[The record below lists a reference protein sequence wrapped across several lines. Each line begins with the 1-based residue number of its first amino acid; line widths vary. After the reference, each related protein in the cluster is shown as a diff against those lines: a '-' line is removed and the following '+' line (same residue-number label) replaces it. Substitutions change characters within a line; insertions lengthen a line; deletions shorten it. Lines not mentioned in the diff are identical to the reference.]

1 MDSSGI
7 QLEMNF
13 DGAMGNRFKEKLD
26 NGNFQVLVEVNA
38 PPSETKLADAV
49 TRFSEI
55 EYLVSAKQELNAA
68 LTFTDRYAYPEA
80 LDNIQ
85 FAAALCKTDR
95 DRHLICVSGRDRTVS
110 DLEKI
115 LGHAANEGFKNIIA
129 VSGESIKGDSLK
141 QVQSRLFT
149 ESVHTLRSIREKF
162 NKNLFAGCA
171 VNPYKY
177 TPCTCF
183 PQHFKLFKKISLGAS
198 FMVTQFGW
206 DMLKLQELRWSLFRR
221 SLHIPSIARFLV
233 LTPDKAE
240 EICSGKL
247 PGVHISP
254 DFQAMLRRETMHSM
268 AQFEAAQWRRIQ
280 IHAAGARFLGYS
292 GIQIAGLERPDQIN
306 IMLNRIREALNEFAG
321 FEEWRT
327 AYQEYYARLDMA
339 PYPYRFYEFEEL
351 FSKAHPSE
359 MPRMANAEI
368 PPLEDGEKFK
378 LNLAHKLFA
387 NADRLPASERYLTKK
402 LLVSCRGCPE
412 CRLPSTAFVCPETCP
427 KGMANGPC
435 GASKANG
442 ECEHTSKECIYSKR
456 MRIAAQNNDYISLE
470 ETYVKPVEKR
480 RR

>member
-1 MDSSGI
+1 MDGGI

-13 DGAMGNRFKEKLD
+13 DGALGNRFKEKLD
-26 NGNFQVLVEVNA
+26 NGNFQVLVEINA

-49 TRFSEI
+49 ARFSEI
-55 EYLVSAKQELNAA
+55 EYLVSARQEINAA
-68 LTFTDRYAYPEA
+68 LTFTDRYAYPNS

-110 DLEKI
+110 ELEKI

-129 VSGESIKGDSLK
+129 VSGESVKGDTLK

-149 ESVHTLRSIREKF
+149 ESVHTLKSVHEKF
-162 NKNLFAGCA
+162 HQVLFAGCA

-183 PQHFKLFKKISLGAS
+183 PQYFKLIKKINLGAS
-198 FMVTQFGW
+198 FIVTQFGW

-221 SLHIPSIARFLV
+221 SLHVPSIARFLV

-306 IMLNRIREALNEFAG
+306 IMLNRIKEALNEFAG

-327 AYQEYYARLDMA
+327 AYLEYYARLDMA
-339 PYPYRFYEFEEL
+339 PYPYRFYEFEDL

-368 PPLEDGEKFK
+368 PPLEDGEKFR
-378 LNLAHKLFA
+378 LNLAHKLLA

-402 LLVSCRGCPE
+402 LLVSCRGCPV
-412 CRLPSTAFVCPETCP
+412 CRLPFTAFVCPETCP

-442 ECEHTSKECIYSKR
+442 ECEHTSRECIYSRR
-456 MRIAAQNNDYISLE
+456 MRIAAQSNDYISLE
-470 ETYVKPVEKR
+470 ETYVNPVDR
-480 RR
+480 RRR

>member
-1 MDSSGI
+1 MADGI

-38 PPSETKLADAV
+38 PPAETPLEDAAA
-49 TRFSEI
+49 RFSDI
-55 EYLVSAKQELNAA
+55 EYLVSSKQEINAA
-68 LTFTDRYAYPEA
+68 LAFTDRYAYPDA
-80 LDNIQ
+80 LDTIQ
-85 FAAALCKTDR
+85 FASALCRTDR
-95 DRHLICVSGRDRTVS
+95 DRHLICVSGRDRTP
-110 DLEKI
+110 DDIEKL
-115 LGHAANEGFKNIIA
+115 LGHAAGEGFKNILA
-129 VSGESIKGDSLK
+129 VSGESVRGDTLK

-149 ESVHTLRSIREKF
+149 ESVHTIRSVREKF
-162 NKNLFAGCA
+162 STSLFAGCA

-183 PQHFKLFKKISLGAS
+183 PQYFKLIKKINLGAS
-198 FMVTQFGW
+198 FVVTQFGW

-292 GIQIAGLERPDQIN
+292 GIQIAGLDRPDQIN
-306 IMLNRIREALNEFAG
+306 IMLNRIREALSEFTG
-321 FEEWRT
+321 FEEWKS
-327 AYQEYYARLDMA
+327 AYLEYYARLDMA
-339 PYPYRFYEFEEL
+339 PYPYRFYEFEDL
-351 FSKAHPSE
+351 FSKAHPTE
-359 MPRMANAEI
+359 TPRMAHAEI
-368 PPLEDGEKFK
+368 PPLEDGEKFR
-378 LNLAHKLFA
+378 LNLAQKLFA
-387 NADRLPASERYLTKK
+387 HADRLPAEERYLTKK
-402 LLVSCRGCPE
+402 LLVSCRGCPS
-412 CRLPSTAFVCPETCP
+412 CRLPQTAFVCPETCP

-435 GASKANG
+435 GASKASG

-456 MRIAAQNNDYISLE
+456 MRIAAQNNDYLSLE
-470 ETYVKPVEKR
+470 ETCVEPLNHRKR
-480 RR
+480 S

>member
-1 MDSSGI
+1 MDKSGI

-13 DGAMGNRFKEKLD
+13 DGAKGNRFKEKLD
-26 NGNFQVLVEVNA
+26 NGNFQVLLEVNA

-49 TRFSEI
+49 ARFSEI
-55 EYLVSAKQELNAA
+55 EYLVSARQELNAA
-68 LTFTDRYAYPEA
+68 LAFTDRYHYPDS

-85 FAAALCKTDR
+85 FASALCKMDR
-95 DRHLICVSGRDRTVS
+95 DRHLICLSGRDRTLA
-110 DLEKI
+110 DLSTA
-115 LGHAANEGFKNIIA
+115 LAHAANEGFKNILA
-129 VSGESIKGDSLK
+129 VSGESIKGETVK
-141 QVQSRLFT
+141 QVHSHLFT
-149 ESVHTLRSIREKF
+149 ESVHTIRKIQEHF
-162 NKNLFAGCA
+162 HGTLLAGCA

-183 PQHFKLFKKISLGAS
+183 PQYFKLVKKINLGAS
-198 FMVTQFGW
+198 FMITQFGW

-221 SLHIPSIARFLV
+221 SMHIPSIARFLM

-292 GIQIAGLERPDQIN
+292 GIQIAGLDRPDQIN
-306 IMLNRIREALNEFAG
+306 ILLNRIKEALNEFTS

-327 AYQEYYARLDMA
+327 AYSEYYARLDMA
-339 PYPYRFYEFEEL
+339 PYPYRFYTFEEL
-351 FSKAHPSE
+351 FSKAHPTE
-359 MPRMANAEI
+359 MPQMTNASI
-368 PPLEDGEKFK
+368 PPMEEKELWK
-378 LNLAHKLFA
+378 LKLASRLFA
-387 NADRLPASERYLTKK
+387 NAGKLPASEKRLTKK
-402 LLVSCRGCPE
+402 LLVSCRSCPE
-412 CRLPSTAFVCPETCP
+412 CRLTETAFICPETCP

-442 ECEHTSKECIYSKR
+442 DCEHAAKECIFSKR
-456 MRIAAQNNDYISLE
+456 MRLAAHLKDYVSLE
-470 ETYVKPVEKR
+470 ETLVKPLNKR
-480 RR
+480 R

>member
-26 NGNFQVLVEVNA
+26 NGNFQVLVEINA

-49 TRFSEI
+49 ARFSEI

-68 LTFTDRYAYPEA
+68 LTFTDRYAYPDS

-85 FAAALCKTDR
+85 LAAALCRTDR
-95 DRHLICVSGRDRTVS
+95 DRHLICVSGRDRTVA

-129 VSGESIKGDSLK
+129 VSGESIKDDSLK

-149 ESVHTLRSIREKF
+149 ESVHILRSIREKF

-183 PQHFKLFKKISLGAS
+183 PQYFKLIKKINLGAS

-306 IMLNRIREALNEFAG
+306 IMLNRIKEALNEFAG

-327 AYQEYYARLDMA
+327 AYLEYYARLDMA
-339 PYPYRFYEFEEL
+339 PYPYRFYEFEDL

-378 LNLAHKLFA
+378 LNLARKLFA
-387 NADRLPASERYLTKK
+387 NAGRLPASERYLTKK

-442 ECEHTSKECIYSKR
+442 ECEHTAKECIYSKR
-456 MRIAAQNNDYISLE
+456 MRIAAQDNDYISLE
-470 ETYVKPVEKR
+470 ETYVKPVDKR

>member
-1 MDSSGI
+1 MANGI

-26 NGNFQVLVEVNA
+26 NGDFQVLVEVNA
-38 PPSETKLADAV
+38 PPSETDLADAV
-49 TRFSEI
+49 ARFSEI
-55 EYLVSAKQELNAA
+55 EYLVSAKREINAA
-68 LTFTDRYAYPEA
+68 LAFTDRYAYPDS
-80 LDNIQ
+80 LDNVQ
-85 FAAALCKTDR
+85 FAAAFCRTDR
-95 DRHLICVSGRDRTVS
+95 DRHLLCVSGRDRTLS
-110 DLEKI
+110 EIEKL
-115 LGHAANEGFKNIIA
+115 LGHAAGEGFKNIIA
-129 VSGESIKGDSLK
+129 VSGESVKGDTLK

-149 ESVHTLRSIREKF
+149 ESVHTLRSVREKF
-162 NKNLFAGCA
+162 SASLFAGCA

-183 PQHFKLFKKISLGAS
+183 PQYFKLMKKINFGAS
-198 FMVTQFGW
+198 FIVTQFGW

-292 GIQIAGLERPDQIN
+292 GIQIAGLDRPGQIN
-306 IMLNRIREALNEFAG
+306 IMLNRIGEALHEFTG
-321 FEEWRT
+321 FEEWRS
-327 AYQEYYARLDMA
+327 AYLEYYARLDMA
-339 PYPYRFYEFEEL
+339 PYPYRFYEFEDL
-351 FSKAHPSE
+351 FSKAHPSD
-359 MPRMANAEI
+359 MPRMAYAEI
-368 PPLEDGEKFK
+368 PPLEGGEKFR
-378 LNLAHKLFA
+378 LNLAKKLFA
-387 NADRLPASERYLTKK
+387 NADKLPAGERYLTKK
-402 LLVSCRGCPE
+402 LLVSCRACPS
-412 CRLPSTAFVCPETCP
+412 CRLPQTAFVCPETCP

-435 GASKANG
+435 GASKAGG

-456 MRIAAQNNDYISLE
+456 MRIAAQDNDYVSLE
-470 ETYVKPVEKR
+470 ETCVKPLER
-480 RR
+480 RRRI

>member
-1 MDSSGI
+1 MGNGI

-26 NGNFQVLVEVNA
+26 NGDFQVLVEVNA
-38 PPSETKLADAV
+38 PPSETALADAV
-49 TRFSEI
+49 ARFSDI
-55 EYLVSAKQELNAA
+55 EYLVSAKREINAA
-68 LTFTDRYAYPEA
+68 LAFTDRYVYPDS
-80 LDNIQ
+80 LDNVQ
-85 FAAALCKTDR
+85 FAAALCRTDR
-95 DRHLICVSGRDRTVS
+95 DRHLICVSGRDRTLA
-110 DLEKI
+110 DIEKL
-115 LGHAANEGFKNIIA
+115 LGHAAGEGFKNIIA
-129 VSGESIKGDSLK
+129 VSGESVKGDTLK

-149 ESVHTLRSIREKF
+149 ESVHTIRSIREKF
-162 NKNLFAGCA
+162 SASLFAGCA

-183 PQHFKLFKKISLGAS
+183 PQYFKLMKKINFGAS
-198 FMVTQFGW
+198 FIVTQFGW

-292 GIQIAGLERPDQIN
+292 GIQIAGLDRPDQIN
-306 IMLNRIREALNEFAG
+306 IMLNRIQEALHEFAG
-321 FEEWRT
+321 FEEWRS
-327 AYQEYYARLDMA
+327 AYLEYYARLDMA
-339 PYPYRFYEFEEL
+339 PYPYRFYEFEDL
-351 FSKAHPSE
+351 FSRAHPSD
-359 MPRMANAEI
+359 MPRMAQAEI
-368 PPLEDGEKFK
+368 PALTDGERFR
-378 LNLAHKLFA
+378 LNLAKKLFA
-387 NADRLPASERYLTKK
+387 NADRLPAEERYLTKK
-402 LLVSCRGCPE
+402 LLVSCRACPS
-412 CRLPSTAFVCPETCP
+412 CRLPQTDFVCPETCP

-442 ECEHTSKECIYSKR
+442 ECEHASGECIYARR
-456 MRIAAQNNDYISLE
+456 MRIAVQNNDYLSLE
-470 ETYVKPVEKR
+470 ETCVKPLERRKR
-480 RR
+480 V